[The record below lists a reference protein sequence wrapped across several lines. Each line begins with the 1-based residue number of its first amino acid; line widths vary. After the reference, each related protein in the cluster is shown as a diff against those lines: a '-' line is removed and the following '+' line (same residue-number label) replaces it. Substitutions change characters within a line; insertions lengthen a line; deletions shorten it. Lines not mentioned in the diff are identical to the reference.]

1 MIMGRIYFLVG
12 GARSGKSEYSENLA
26 SSLSEKVAYL
36 ATAEIID
43 EEMQKRIELHKMR
56 RPAGW
61 QTFEFKESNISIDDF
76 NPVLKSAL
84 SQQVEVILIDCITNL
99 LFRLVYKHRV
109 EDLEIIDNAFERKI
123 EAEVMEFFELFL
135 SQLIKVRDEHS
146 LNVIIVSNEVGL
158 GLVPPYP
165 LGRVFRDLLGLVNKK
180 IASAS
185 DEVYFFVAGLKM
197 QMK

>member
-1 MIMGRIYFLVG
+1 M
-12 GARSGKSEYSENLA
+12 
-26 SSLSEKVAYL
+26 AYL

-43 EEMQKRIELHKMR
+43 EEMQKRVELHKIR

-76 NPVLKSAL
+76 NPVLESIIYGQK
-84 SQQVEVILIDCITNL
+84 EVLLIDCITNL
-99 LFRLVYKHRV
+99 LFRIVYKHRV

-123 EAEVMEFFELFL
+123 EAEVMEFFEHFL
-135 SQLIKVRDEHS
+135 SQLLSAGRKHN
-146 LNVIIVSNEVGL
+146 LNIIMVSNEVGL

-165 LGRVFRDLLGLVNKK
+165 FGRVFRDMLGLVNKK
-180 IASAS
+180 VAAAS

-197 QMK
+197 KMK

>member
-1 MIMGRIYFLVG
+1 MSKIYFLLG

-26 SSLSEKVAYL
+26 SSLSEKVAYM

-43 EEMQKRIELHKMR
+43 EEMQKRIELHRKR

-61 QTFEFKESNISIDDF
+61 QTFEFKETNISIDDF
-76 NPVLKSAL
+76 NPFLEGVISARI
-84 SQQVEVILIDCITNL
+84 EVILIDCITNL
-99 LFRLVYKHRV
+99 LFRIIYKHRV
-109 EDLEIIDNAFERKI
+109 EDLEIIDNVFEKKI
-123 EAEVMEFFELFL
+123 EEEVMEFFEQFL
-135 SQLIKVRDEHS
+135 SQLITARDKNN

-165 LGRVFRDLLGLVNKK
+165 FGRVFRDLLGLVNKK
-180 IASAS
+180 TAAIS
-185 DEVYFFVAGLKM
+185 DEVYFFVAGLKI

>member
-1 MIMGRIYFLVG
+1 MGRIYFLIG

-43 EEMQKRIELHKMR
+43 EEMQKRIELHKKR

-61 QTFEFKESNISIDDF
+61 QTFEFKESAVSIDDF
-76 NPVLKSAL
+76 DLILKSVILAL
-84 SQQVEVILIDCITNL
+84 TEVVLIDCITNL
-99 LFRLVYKHRV
+99 LFRIIYKHRV
-109 EDLEIIDNAFERKI
+109 EDLEIIDNVFEKKI
-123 EAEVMEFFELFL
+123 EGEVQEFFEHFL
-135 SQLIKVRDEHS
+135 SQLISERDKHN
-146 LNVIIVSNEVGL
+146 LNIIIVSNEVGL

-165 LGRVFRDLLGLVNKK
+165 FGRVFRDLLGLVNKK
-180 IASAS
+180 IASVS

>member
-1 MIMGRIYFLVG
+1 MGRIFFLLG

-26 SSLSEKVAYL
+26 ASLSEKVAYV

-43 EEMQKRIELHKMR
+43 EEMKKRIELHRSR
-56 RPAGW
+56 RPSGW

-76 NPVLKSAL
+76 NPMLENVISEHR
-84 SQQVEVILIDCITNL
+84 EVILIDCITNL
-99 LFRLVYKHRV
+99 LFRIVYKYRV
-109 EDLEIIDNAFERKI
+109 EDLEIIDNDFERKI
-123 EAEVMEFFELFL
+123 EGEVQEFFEQFL
-135 SQLIKVRDEHS
+135 SGLIAASDKHN
-146 LNVIIVSNEVGL
+146 LNIIIVSNEVGL

-165 LGRVFRDLLGLVNKK
+165 FGRIFRDLLGLVNKK
-180 IASAS
+180 AASIS

>member
-1 MIMGRIYFLVG
+1 MGRIYFLLG
-12 GARSGKSEYSENLA
+12 GARSGKSDYSENLA
-26 SSLSEKVAYL
+26 SSLSEKVAYV

-43 EEMQKRIELHKMR
+43 EEMKKRIELHRSR

-76 NPVLKSAL
+76 NPVLETII
-84 SQQVEVILIDCITNL
+84 SQQNEVILIDCITNL
-99 LFRLVYKHRV
+99 LFRIVYKHRV
-109 EDLEIIDNAFERKI
+109 EDLEIIDNVFEKKI
-123 EAEVMEFFELFL
+123 EEEALEFFEQFL
-135 SQLIKVRDEHS
+135 SGLTAASDKHN
-146 LNVIIVSNEVGL
+146 LNIILVSNEVGL

-165 LGRVFRDLLGLVNKK
+165 FGRIFRDLLGLVNKK
-180 IASAS
+180 IASVS

>member
-1 MIMGRIYFLVG
+1 MGRIYFLLG

-26 SSLSEKVAYL
+26 SSLSEKVAYI

-43 EEMQKRIELHKMR
+43 EEMKKRIELHRSR

-76 NPVLKSAL
+76 KPVLDSII
-84 SQQVEVILIDCITNL
+84 SEQSEVILIDCITNL
-99 LFRLVYKHRV
+99 LFRIAYKHRI

-123 EAEVMEFFELFL
+123 ELEVQEFFAQFL
-135 SQLIKVRDEHS
+135 SQLTAERDNHG
-146 LNVIIVSNEVGL
+146 LNIIIVSNEVGL

-165 LGRVFRDLLGLVNKK
+165 FGRVFRDLLGLVNKK
-180 IASAS
+180 IASSS

>member
-1 MIMGRIYFLVG
+1 MGRIYFLLG
-12 GARSGKSEYSENLA
+12 GARSGKSEYSENFA
-26 SSLSEKVAYL
+26 SSLSEKVAYM

-43 EEMQKRIELHKMR
+43 EEMQKRIELHRSR

-61 QTFEFKESNISIDDF
+61 QTFEFKESIISIDNF
-76 NPVLKSAL
+76 NAVLESVMSAKM
-84 SQQVEVILIDCITNL
+84 EVILLDCITNL
-99 LFRLVYKHRV
+99 LFRIVYKHKV

-123 EAEVMEFFELFL
+123 EEEVMEFFERFL
-135 SQLIKVRDEHS
+135 LQLIKARDEHN
-146 LNVIIVSNEVGL
+146 LNIIIVSNEVGL

-180 IASAS
+180 TASIS

>member
-1 MIMGRIYFLVG
+1 MGRIYFLLG

-26 SSLSEKVAYL
+26 SSLSEEVAYI

-43 EEMQKRIELHKMR
+43 EEMKKRIELHRSR
-56 RPAGW
+56 RPSGW

-76 NPVLKSAL
+76 NPVMESIINGKN
-84 SQQVEVILIDCITNL
+84 QVILIDCATNL
-99 LFRLVYKHRV
+99 LFRIIYKYRV
-109 EDLEIIDNAFERKI
+109 EDLEIIDNVFERKI
-123 EAEVMEFFELFL
+123 EGEVQEFFELFL
-135 SQLIKVRDEHS
+135 SQLIKARDEHN
-146 LNVIIVSNEVGL
+146 LNIIIVSNEVGL

-165 LGRVFRDLLGLVNKK
+165 FGRVFRDLLGLVNKK
-180 IASAS
+180 IASVS

>member
-1 MIMGRIYFLVG
+1 MSKIYFLLG

-26 SSLSEKVAYL
+26 SLLSEKVAYM

-43 EEMQKRIELHKMR
+43 EEMQKRIELHRSR

-61 QTFEFKESNISIDDF
+61 QTFEFKESIISLDDF
-76 NPVLKSAL
+76 NSVLKNVISE
-84 SQQVEVILIDCITNL
+84 QMEVILIDCITNL
-99 LFRLVYKHRV
+99 LFRIVYKHRV

-123 EAEVMEFFELFL
+123 EEEVQEFFSQFL
-135 SQLIKVRDEHS
+135 LRLAAARDKHN

-165 LGRVFRDLLGLVNKK
+165 FGRVFRDLLGLVNKK
-180 IASAS
+180 IASIS
-185 DEVYFFVAGLKM
+185 DEAYFFVAGLKM
-197 QMK
+197 KMK

>member
-1 MIMGRIYFLVG
+1 MGRIYFLLG

-26 SSLSEKVAYL
+26 SSLSEKVAYM

-43 EEMQKRIELHKMR
+43 EEMKKRIEIHRSR
-56 RPAGW
+56 RPTGW

-76 NPVLKSAL
+76 NPVMESIINGKKD
-84 SQQVEVILIDCITNL
+84 VILIDCATNL
-99 LFRLVYKHRV
+99 LFRIIYKHRV

-123 EAEVMEFFELFL
+123 EGEVQEFFELFT
-135 SQLIKVRDEHS
+135 SQLIKARDEHN
-146 LNVIIVSNEVGL
+146 LNIIIVSNEVGL
-158 GLVPPYP
+158 GLVPPFP
-165 LGRVFRDLLGLVNKK
+165 FGRVFRDLLGLVNKK
-180 IASAS
+180 IASVS

>member
-1 MIMGRIYFLVG
+1 MGRIYFLLG

-26 SSLSEKVAYL
+26 SSLSEKVAYV
-36 ATAEIID
+36 ATAELID
-43 EEMQKRIELHKMR
+43 EEMKKRIEIHRSR

-76 NPVLKSAL
+76 NPVMESIITGQK
-84 SQQVEVILIDCITNL
+84 EVILIDCATNL
-99 LFRLVYKHRV
+99 LFRMIYKHRI
-109 EDLEIIDNAFERKI
+109 EDLEIIDNVFERKI
-123 EAEVMEFFELFL
+123 EGEVQKFFELFL
-135 SQLIKVRDEHS
+135 SQIARARDEHN
-146 LNVIIVSNEVGL
+146 LNIIIVSNEVGL

-165 LGRVFRDLLGLVNKK
+165 FGRVFRDLLGLVNKK
-180 IASAS
+180 IASVS

>member
-1 MIMGRIYFLVG
+1 MGRIYFLLG

-26 SSLSEKVAYL
+26 SSLSEKVAYI

-43 EEMQKRIELHKMR
+43 EEMKKRIEIHKSR
-56 RPAGW
+56 RPSGW

-76 NPVLKSAL
+76 NPVMESIINGKN
-84 SQQVEVILIDCITNL
+84 QVILIDCATNL
-99 LFRLVYKHRV
+99 LFRIIYKYRV
-109 EDLEIIDNAFERKI
+109 EDLEIIDNVFERKI
-123 EAEVMEFFELFL
+123 EGEVQEFFELFL
-135 SQLIKVRDEHS
+135 SQLIKARDEQN
-146 LNVIIVSNEVGL
+146 LNIIIVSNEVGL

-165 LGRVFRDLLGLVNKK
+165 FGRVFRDLLGLVNKK
-180 IASAS
+180 IASVS

>member
-1 MIMGRIYFLVG
+1 MGRIYFLLG

-26 SSLSEKVAYL
+26 SSLSEKVAYM

-43 EEMQKRIELHKMR
+43 EEMRKRIELHRNR

-61 QTFEFKESNISIDDF
+61 QTFEFKESNINIDDF
-76 NPVLKSAL
+76 NPVLESVLSA
-84 SQQVEVILIDCITNL
+84 QMEVILIDCITNL
-99 LFRLVYKHRV
+99 LFRIVYKYRV

-123 EAEVMEFFELFL
+123 EGEVLEFFEQFL
-135 SQLIKVRDEHS
+135 SKLISARDKHN

-165 LGRVFRDLLGLVNKK
+165 FGRVFQGPFG
-180 IASAS
+180 AC
-185 DEVYFFVAGLKM
+185 E
-197 QMK
+197 

>member
-1 MIMGRIYFLVG
+1 MGRIYFLLG

-26 SSLSEKVAYL
+26 SSLSEKVAYI

-43 EEMQKRIELHKMR
+43 EEMKKRIELHRSR
-56 RPAGW
+56 RSAGW

-76 NPVLKSAL
+76 NPVLETII
-84 SQQVEVILIDCITNL
+84 SQQNEVILIDCITNL
-99 LFRLVYKHRV
+99 LFRIVYKHRV
-109 EDLEIIDNAFERKI
+109 EDLEIIDNVFEKKI
-123 EAEVMEFFELFL
+123 EEEALEFFEQFL
-135 SQLIKVRDEHS
+135 SGLTAASDKHN
-146 LNVIIVSNEVGL
+146 LNIILVSNEVGL

-165 LGRVFRDLLGLVNKK
+165 FGRIFRDLLGLVNKK
-180 IASAS
+180 IASVS

>member
-1 MIMGRIYFLVG
+1 MGRIYFLLG

-26 SSLSEKVAYL
+26 MSLSGKVAYM

-43 EEMQKRIELHKMR
+43 EEMKKRIELHKSR
-56 RPAGW
+56 RPTGW

-76 NPVLKSAL
+76 NPVVDNIVSK
-84 SQQVEVILIDCITNL
+84 QMEVILIDCITNL
-99 LFRLVYKHRV
+99 LFRIVYKYKV
-109 EDLEIIDNAFERKI
+109 EDLEIIDNAFEMKI
-123 EAEVMEFFELFL
+123 EGEVHEFFELFI
-135 SQLIKVRDEHS
+135 SKLIKARDENN
-146 LNVIIVSNEVGL
+146 LDIILVSNEVGL

-165 LGRVFRDLLGLVNKK
+165 FGRVFRDMLGLVNKK
-180 IASAS
+180 IAAIS

>member
-1 MIMGRIYFLVG
+1 MSKIYFLLG

-43 EEMQKRIELHKMR
+43 EEMQKRIELHRSR

-61 QTFEFKESNISIDDF
+61 QTFEFKEGNISIDNF
-76 NPVLKSAL
+76 NPAL
-84 SQQVEVILIDCITNL
+84 ESVISQQSEVILIDCITNL
-99 LFRLVYKHRV
+99 LFRIVYKHRV
-109 EDLEIIDNAFERKI
+109 EDLEIIDNVFERKI
-123 EAEVMEFFELFL
+123 EAEVAVFFEQFL
-135 SQLIKVRDEHS
+135 SQLIKARDEHN

-165 LGRVFRDLLGLVNKK
+165 FGRVFRDLLGLVNKK
-180 IASAS
+180 VASIS
-185 DEVYFFVAGLKM
+185 DEVNFFVAGLKM
-197 QMK
+197 QLK

>member
-1 MIMGRIYFLVG
+1 MGRIFFLLG

-26 SSLSEKVAYL
+26 ASLSEKVAYV

-43 EEMQKRIELHKMR
+43 EEMKKRIELHRSR

-76 NPVLKSAL
+76 NPMLESVISEHR
-84 SQQVEVILIDCITNL
+84 EVILIDCITNL
-99 LFRLVYKHRV
+99 LFRIVYKHRV
-109 EDLEIIDNAFERKI
+109 EDMEIIDNDFERKI
-123 EAEVMEFFELFL
+123 EGEVQEFFEQFL
-135 SQLIKVRDEHS
+135 SGLIAASDKHN
-146 LNVIIVSNEVGL
+146 LNIIIVSNEVGL

-165 LGRVFRDLLGLVNKK
+165 FGRIFRDLLGLVNKK
-180 IASAS
+180 AALIS

>member
-1 MIMGRIYFLVG
+1 MGRIYFLLG

-43 EEMQKRIELHKMR
+43 EEMQKRIELHRSR

-61 QTFEFKESNISIDDF
+61 QTFEFKESFISIDDF
-76 NPVLKSAL
+76 NPVLESVI
-84 SQQVEVILIDCITNL
+84 SRQSEVILIDCITNL
-99 LFRLVYKHRV
+99 LFRIVYKHRV
-109 EDLEIIDNAFERKI
+109 EDLEIIDNIFERKI
-123 EAEVMEFFELFL
+123 ETEVMEFFEKFL
-135 SQLIKVRDEHS
+135 LQLIKARDEHN

-165 LGRVFRDLLGLVNKK
+165 FGRVFRDLLGLVNKK
-180 IASAS
+180 AAAIS
-185 DEVYFFVAGLKM
+185 DEVYIFVAGLKM

>member
-1 MIMGRIYFLVG
+1 MLMSKIHFLLG

-26 SSLSEKVAYL
+26 SSFSAKVAYM

-43 EEMQKRIELHKMR
+43 EEMQKRIEIHRKR
-56 RPAGW
+56 RPEGW
-61 QTFEFKESNISIDDF
+61 LTLEFKESNISIDDF
-76 NPVLKSAL
+76 NPVLESAIL
-84 SQQVEVILIDCITNL
+84 AKTEVILIDCITNL
-99 LFRLVYKHRV
+99 LFRIVYKHRV

-123 EAEVMEFFELFL
+123 EAEVMDFFERFL
-135 SQLIKVRDEHS
+135 SALKSVRDDNK

-165 LGRVFRDLLGLVNKK
+165 FGRVFRDLLGLVNKK

-197 QMK
+197 KMK

>member
-1 MIMGRIYFLVG
+1 MGRIYFLLG

-26 SSLSEKVAYL
+26 ASLSEKVAYV

-43 EEMQKRIELHKMR
+43 EEMKKRIELHKSR

-61 QTFEFKESNISIDDF
+61 QTFEFKNSDITIDDIT
-76 NPVLKSAL
+76 PVLGSIM
-84 SQQVEVILIDCITNL
+84 SQQMEVILIDCITNL
-99 LFRLVYKHRV
+99 LFRIVYKHRI

-123 EAEVMEFFELFL
+123 EREVQEFFELFL
-135 SQLIKVRDEHS
+135 SQLIKAGEEHN
-146 LNVIIVSNEVGL
+146 LNIIIVSNEVGL
-158 GLVPPYP
+158 GLVPAYP
-165 LGRVFRDLLGLVNKK
+165 FGRVFRDLLGLANKK
-180 IASAS
+180 IASVS

>member
-1 MIMGRIYFLVG
+1 MGRIFFLLG

-26 SSLSEKVAYL
+26 SSLSEKVAYV

-43 EEMQKRIELHKMR
+43 KEMQKRIELHQKR

-76 NPVLKSAL
+76 NPVLESVI
-84 SQQVEVILIDCITNL
+84 SQQMEVILVDCITNL
-99 LFRLVYKHRV
+99 LFRIVYKYRV
-109 EDLEIIDNAFERKI
+109 EDLEIIDNDFERKI
-123 EAEVMEFFELFL
+123 EGEVQEFFERFL
-135 SQLIKVRDEHS
+135 SQLISARENNN
-146 LNVIIVSNEVGL
+146 LNVIMVSNEVGL

-165 LGRVFRDLLGLVNKK
+165 FGRVFRDLLGLVNKK
-180 IASAS
+180 IALIS

>member
-1 MIMGRIYFLVG
+1 MGRIYFLLG

-26 SSLSEKVAYL
+26 SSLSGKVAYM

-43 EEMQKRIELHKMR
+43 EEMQKRIELHRKR

-61 QTFEFKESNISIDDF
+61 QTVEFKESNISIDDF
-76 NPVLKSAL
+76 NPVLENVITA
-84 SQQVEVILIDCITNL
+84 QMEVILIDCITNL
-99 LFRLVYKHRV
+99 LFRIVYKHRV
-109 EDLEIIDNAFERKI
+109 EDLEIIDNVFERKI
-123 EAEVMEFFELFL
+123 EEEVIEFFERFL
-135 SQLIKVRDEHS
+135 SQLVSAKDNHN

-165 LGRVFRDLLGLVNKK
+165 FGRVFRDLLGLVNKK
-180 IASAS
+180 IASVS
-185 DEVYFFVAGLKM
+185 DEVYFFVAGLKI

>member
-1 MIMGRIYFLVG
+1 MGRIYFLLG
-12 GARSGKSEYSENLA
+12 GARSGKSEYSENFA
-26 SSLSEKVAYL
+26 SSLSEKVAYM

-43 EEMQKRIELHKMR
+43 EEMQKRIELHRSR

-61 QTFEFKESNISIDDF
+61 QTFEFKESIISIDNF
-76 NPVLKSAL
+76 NAVLESVMSAKM
-84 SQQVEVILIDCITNL
+84 EVILLDCITNL
-99 LFRLVYKHRV
+99 LFRIVYKHKV

-123 EAEVMEFFELFL
+123 EEEVMEFFERFL
-135 SQLIKVRDEHS
+135 SQLIKARDEHN
-146 LNVIIVSNEVGL
+146 LNIIIVSNEVGL

-165 LGRVFRDLLGLVNKK
+165 FGRVFRDLLGLVNKK
-180 IASAS
+180 TASIS

>member
-1 MIMGRIYFLVG
+1 MGRIYFLLG

-26 SSLSEKVAYL
+26 SSLSTKVAYV

-43 EEMQKRIELHKMR
+43 EEMQKRIELHKIR

-61 QTFEFKESNISIDDF
+61 QTFEFGKSSICIDDF
-76 NPVLKSAL
+76 NAVLESVK
-84 SQQVEVILIDCITNL
+84 SQQMDVILIDCITNL
-99 LFRLVYKHRV
+99 LFRIVYKHRV

-123 EAEVMEFFELFL
+123 EAEVMEFFEQFL
-135 SQLIKVRDEHS
+135 SQLIKASNEQNLKV
-146 LNVIIVSNEVGL
+146 VIVSNEVGL

-165 LGRVFRDLLGLVNKK
+165 FGRVFRDLLGLANKK

-185 DEVYFFVAGLKM
+185 DEVYFFVAGLKI

>member
-1 MIMGRIYFLVG
+1 MGKIYFLLG
-12 GARSGKSEYSENLA
+12 GARSGKSEYSESLA
-26 SSLSEKVAYL
+26 SSLSTKVAYL

-43 EEMQKRIELHKMR
+43 EEMKKRIELHKIR

-61 QTFEFKESNISIDDF
+61 QTFEFGKSSICIDDF
-76 NPVLKSAL
+76 NPVLESVISK
-84 SQQVEVILIDCITNL
+84 QMDVILIDCITNL
-99 LFRLVYKHRV
+99 LFRIVYKHRV

-123 EAEVMEFFELFL
+123 EAEVLEFFDQFL
-135 SQLIKVRDEHS
+135 SQLIKAGNEHN
-146 LNVIIVSNEVGL
+146 LNIVIVSNEVGL

-165 LGRVFRDLLGLVNKK
+165 FGRVFRDLLGLANKK

-185 DEVYFFVAGLKM
+185 DEVYFFVAGLKI